1 MLGALR
7 LIAALLIMLA
17 AGAVLA
23 SDAKPYAREDMASD
37 AVRLTETLR
46 IEAGRIGAETAG
58 KTPNDLRKAANAAA
72 VAGSFDAAQQ
82 LAAAA
87 IAAAPKD
94 PANWLA
100 YAGVAIWADD
110 AKADGRGSSSPGGRP
125 RPTPPTSIPPRLTR
139 RPRRWPRSATFSPAT
154 KSGAA
159 RSTP

>member
-7 LIAALLIMLA
+7 LFAALA
-17 AGAVLA
+17 
-23 SDAKPYAREDMASD
+23 
-37 AVRLTETLR
+37 ETLR
-46 IEAGRIGAETAG
+46 IEAGKIGSQSAG
-58 KTPNDLRKAANAAA
+58 RTPDELRRAANAAA
-72 VAGSFDAAQQ
+72 AAGKFDAAQA

-87 IAAAPKD
+87 ITTAPKD